1 MLKNFFPANI
11 ILKPSETFSGIAA
24 GKTGWGWPLALYALS
39 MAGSAFMLSALP
51 PQFIAETFDGATPP
65 QGRGFGFFFLVAIPG
80 GLLFS
85 ILASALLS
93 ALTAFLRIGRLSLRL
108 PLAALAVLAYA
119 ILSAA
124 LHDLSGLRTTG
135 IAAALGAAGLASWA
149 ARRDEKRWAAMLKA
163 LLALSIISL
172 LSDLAGGIAAL
183 SGSVKGYT
191 ASEYFFSLLSLVWL
205 AKAATIVYD
214 ISRPRA
220 VSAAVLAI
228 LGSAAFLLLLSNLR
242 LLPPDISSVLLLVL

>member
-1 MLKNFFPANI
+1 MLKDFFPVKVI
-11 ILKPSETFSGIAA
+11 SRPSETFAGIAA

-39 MAGSAFMLSALP
+39 ITGSAFMLSALP
-51 PQFIAETFDGATPP
+51 PQFIAETFDGAAPP
-65 QGRGFGFFFLVAIPG
+65 QGRGFGFFLLVAMPG

-85 ILASALLS
+85 LLTCALLS
-93 ALTAFLRIGRLSLRL
+93 ALTGLLRIGRLSLRL
-108 PLAALAVLAYA
+108 PFAALAVLAYA

-124 LHDLSGLRTTG
+124 THDLPGLRTAG

-149 ARRDEKRWAAMLKA
+149 ALRDKKRCAAMLKA
-163 LLALSIISL
+163 LLALSAISL
-172 LSDLAGGIAAL
+172 LSELAGGIAAL

-205 AKAATIVYD
+205 AKAAGAVYGT
-214 ISRPRA
+214 SRPRA

-228 LGSAAFLLLLSNLR
+228 LGSVAFLLLLSNLR
-242 LLPPDISSVLLLVL
+242 LLPPDIFAVLLLVL